1 MHPVMT
7 SLRRRPTTSAGL
19 ALYRRHHL
27 PPFHQSPSIY
37 IVSFHNTIESRV
49 SCAQW
54 DPLNLS
60 QLAPNSG
67 IDSPA
72 RAARL
77 PLQAALRPARLPVS
91 RHFAGYRL
99 LVGASRRNAIGRG
112 ALRTHSKVIRRN
124 DASKSQIRS
133 HRHLSGC
140 PPRCRYSMG
149 RYLHPRVRRSILFSH
164 PPHQCPHHCYR
175 PLSPLRPIRCF
186 PTG

>member
-54 DPLNLS
+54 DPLNPS
-60 QLAPNSG
+60 QLGPNSG

-72 RAARL
+72 RAAQL
-77 PLQAALRPARLPVS
+77 PRQAALTPARPPVS

-99 LVGASRRNAIGRG
+99 SVGASRRNAIGRE

-124 DASKSQIRS
+124 DASRRQIRS

-140 PPRCRYSMG
+140 QPRCRYNMG
-149 RYLHPRVRRSILFSH
+149 RCLHPRVRRSILFYL
-164 PPHQCPHHCYR
+164 PPHLSPHHCYR
-175 PLSPLRPIRCF
+175 RRSPLRPIRCF